1 MSDFVVYGGRPLR
14 GRVAVQGAKNSA
26 LPLLAATL
34 LAEGES
40 VLYNCPQLTDID
52 AALEIL
58 TSLGCA
64 VRRAGRTVWVDASGP
79 LNTDITP
86 ALMGTMRASV
96 LFLGPLLARVG
107 QVTAGVPG
115 GCQLGSRPI
124 DLHLRAFQA
133 LGGQVRE
140 EDDRIIC
147 EAGRGLCG
155 GQLTLP
161 FPSVGATENAM
172 LAACLAPGVTV
183 LDNAAR
189 EPEIVDLQ
197 GFLRSLGAEVTG
209 AGSSRIQIVGQS
221 QLHPGAYRVM
231 PDRIVTATYL
241 CAAAA
246 AGGQVEV
253 TGTDGD
259 HLRPVLS
266 ALRAGGCI
274 IEQEKTL
281 VRLQADRPLQGIGAL
296 TTGPHPAFPTDAQ
309 PLLTAALAAGEG
321 ESQVTETVFD
331 RRLGYAHQL
340 LRLGAN
346 LSLTGSTAFITGTR
360 LHGAVLTAE
369 DLRGA
374 AALTIAA
381 LAAEGRSE
389 LSGLAYLA
397 RGYEDLLG
405 ALAGLGAKIDRLNPK

>member
-34 LAEGES
+34 LVEGES
-40 VLYNCPQLTDID
+40 VLHNCPRLTDLD
-52 AALEIL
+52 AALDIL
-58 TSLGCA
+58 TGLGCI
-64 VRRAGRTVWVDASGP
+64 VSRAGDTVRVDASGP
-79 LNTDITP
+79 LTADIDP

-133 LGGQVRE
+133 LGGQVQE
-140 EDDRIIC
+140 GNGRITC
-147 EAGRGLCG
+147 QAGHGLRGGHLA
-155 GQLTLP
+155 LP

-172 LAACLAPGVTV
+172 LAACLASGVTV

-197 GFLRSLGAEVTG
+197 GFLQSLGAEVTG
-209 AGSSRIQIVGQS
+209 AGSSRIQIVGQTR
-221 QLHPGAYRVM
+221 LHPGDYRVM

-241 CAAAA
+241 CAVAA

-253 TGTDGD
+253 TGTDGGD
-259 HLRPVLS
+259 LRPVLS
-266 ALRAGGCI
+266 ALRAGGCT
-274 IEQEKTL
+274 IEQEPTL
-281 VRLQADRPLQGIGAL
+281 VRLRADHPLQGIGLL

-331 RRLGYAHQL
+331 RRLGYTHQL
-340 LRLGAN
+340 LRLGARIA
-346 LSLTGSTAFITGTR
+346 LTGSTAFITGTK
-360 LHGAVLTAE
+360 LHGAALTAE

-381 LAAEGRSE
+381 LAAEGESE
-389 LSGLAYLA
+389 LTGLPYLA
-397 RGYEDLLG
+397 RGYEDLPG
-405 ALAGLGAKIDRLNPK
+405 ALAGLGAKIEREQ